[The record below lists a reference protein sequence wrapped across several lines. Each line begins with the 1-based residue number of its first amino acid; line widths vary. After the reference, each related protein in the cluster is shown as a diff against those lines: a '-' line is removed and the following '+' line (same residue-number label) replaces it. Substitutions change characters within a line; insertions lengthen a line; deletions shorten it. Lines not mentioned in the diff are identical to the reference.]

1 MKQIKIND
9 SQFQNV
15 LKKAIAVKPLV
26 RPLRFLPASPT
37 IAYLVRGSSGD
48 FYAVRFQRSASGKM
62 LGSCLCAGA
71 MGNYFCYHL
80 AAAMLAH
87 CGFVRSGL
95 RPAAPSRSLPASL
108 SYSGDESVRNLI

>member
-1 MKQIKIND
+1 MKEIKTKNP
-9 SQFQNV
+9 QFQNV
-15 LKKAIAVKPLV
+15 LKKAIAIKPLV

-48 FYAVRFQRSASGKM
+48 FYPVRFQRSASGKM

-80 AAAMLAH
+80 AAAMLGH

-95 RPAAPSRSLPASL
+95 RPAAPSRAASAPPV
-108 SYSGDESVRNLI
+108 YSGDESVRNLI